1 MVAGNAIVV
10 GVRIQVVD
18 PAAYT
23 SPYDHALCS
32 ALARAGAEVT
42 LLTTRF
48 PYGDVPQPDGY
59 ELRHAFYR
67 RPGRWAGRRTAR
79 AAQHLPDMMRC
90 LRAGAREADV
100 IHFQW
105 LPLQHVDAWLLP
117 RDRPLILTAHD
128 ILPREAGRGQQA
140 AQKRL
145 YQRMEAVLV
154 HSQHGARRLREE
166 VNVPRERV
174 HVVPHGPLHHL
185 AERPADERLPA
196 QLAGAGKGP
205 VVLFFG
211 LLRPY
216 KGLDVLLESWRSA
229 ALPPGAELWV
239 VGMPR
244 MDIDAMRAASPPSV
258 RWVSRFVADG
268 EAAATLRRADLIVLP
283 YRDIDQSGVLA
294 AALAFGVP
302 ALVSA
307 VGGFPEIAALGAA
320 QTVPPGDPRALAGA
334 LSDLLADPVRRAA
347 LRAGARA
354 AAAPG
359 GSLSWDA
366 IARETLARYAD
377 VSRGAPLTM
386 TA

>member
-1 MVAGNAIVV
+1 M
-10 GVRIQVVD
+10 
-18 PAAYT
+18 
-23 SPYDHALCS
+23 L
-32 ALARAGAEVT
+32 
-42 LLTTRF
+42 
-48 PYGDVPQPDGY
+48 
-59 ELRHAFYR
+59 
-67 RPGRWAGRRTAR
+67 
-79 AAQHLPDMMRC
+79 RC

-117 RDRPLILTAHD
+117 RDRPLVLTAHD
-128 ILPREAGRGQQA
+128 VLPREAGRAQQA

-154 HSQHGARRLREE
+154 HSEHGAGRLRDE
-166 VNVPRERV
+166 VNVAGERV

-185 AERPADERLPA
+185 TERPADERLPRE
-196 QLAGAGKGP
+196 LADDGQGP

-229 ALPPGAELWV
+229 ALPAGAELWV

-244 MDIDAMRAASPPSV
+244 MDIAALRADSPPSV
-258 RWVSRFVADG
+258 RWVPRFVTDG
-268 EAAATLRRADLIVLP
+268 EAAATLRRADVIVLP
-283 YRDIDQSGVLA
+283 YREIDQSGVLA

-320 QTVPPGDPRALAGA
+320 ELVPPGDPHALARA
-334 LSDLLADPVRRAA
+334 LSDLLADPGRRVA
-347 LRAGARA
+347 LRAGAQA

-366 IARETLARYAD
+366 IARETLVRYAD
-377 VSRGAPLTM
+377 VSRGAPLA
-386 TA
+386 TAA